1 MSDQIPTPIESE
13 LRYRRLFESAQ
24 DGILILNYESGVITD
39 ANPFIT
45 NLLGF
50 AKEELVGKE
59 LWEIGAIVN
68 KTAALKAFEILQNQG
83 YVRYEDLPLKTKDGR
98 LVNVEFVSN
107 AYEVGASKVI
117 QCNIRDITDR
127 KILENSIQGTAK
139 LTTRSELRYRRLFES
154 AQDGILILDYATGLI
169 QDANPFISN
178 LLGYKKEELVG
189 KKLWEIGAMVDKGA
203 ALTAFTVLKD
213 KGYIRYDDLPLKT
226 KSGEIINVEFVSNVY
241 GVNGDRVM
249 QCNIRDISARKKA
262 EKELLEYQHS
272 VSISMREMVEA
283 LANVIVARDPYTGGH
298 QNRVAHLATAIAN
311 EMDLPLHTVEG
322 IRMAAMVH
330 DIGKIT
336 IPAEILTKPIALTT
350 YEIAMLRNHV
360 QAGYDMLKHIHFP
373 WNIAQTVLQHHERL
387 DGSGY
392 PNGIK
397 GNTLSEEARI
407 IGVADTVEAMSSDR
421 PYRKGKGIAAA
432 LEEITMGSGTLFDP
446 VVVKACVKV
455 FKQDDYSFPDL
466 I

>member
-1 MSDQIPTPIESE
+1 MTNENPTASESE

-24 DGILILNYESGVITD
+24 DGILILNFADGVITD

-45 NLLGF
+45 HLLGY
-50 AKEELVGKE
+50 AKDELVGKE
-59 LWEIGAIVN
+59 LWEIGAMVD
-68 KTAALKAFEILQNQG
+68 KTAALKAFGILQNQG
-83 YVRYEDLPLKTKDGR
+83 YVRYEDLPLKTKDGHM
-98 LVNVEFVSN
+98 VNVEFVSN
-107 AYEVGASKVI
+107 AYDAGSVKVI

-127 KILENSIQGTAK
+127 KALEQSLQGSTK

-169 QDANPFISN
+169 QDANPFITD

-189 KKLWEIGAMVDKGA
+189 KELWEIGAMVDKTA

-213 KGYIRYDDLPLKT
+213 KGYIRYEDLPLKT
-226 KSGEIINVEFVSNVY
+226 KEGKIVNVEFVSNAY

-249 QCNIRDISARKKA
+249 QCNIRDISARKEV

-272 VSISMREMVEA
+272 VSISMREMVET

-298 QNRVAHLATAIAN
+298 QKRVANLATAIAT
-311 EMDLPLHTVEG
+311 EMGLPLHTIEG

-336 IPAEILTKPIALTT
+336 IPAEILTKPIALST
-350 YEIAMLRNHV
+350 YELAMLRNHV
-360 QAGYDMLKHIHFP
+360 QAGYDMLKHVHFP
-373 WNIAQTVLQHHERL
+373 WNIAQIVLQHHERL

-392 PNGIK
+392 PNAIK
-397 GNTLSEEARI
+397 GDTILEEARI

-421 PYRKGKGIAAA
+421 PYRKGKGIPAA
-432 LEEITMGSGTLFDP
+432 LEEIAMGAGTLFDA
-446 VVVKACVKV
+446 VVVKACLKV
-455 FKQDDYSFPDL
+455 FKEEGYVFPDL